1 MIRGDLISFLPPGS
15 FFLSRKKLEQ
25 NVNSVPITWR
35 TFKMTEEKEFQHLE
49 ELIRTASNHLLTKEE
64 KIGYLMNQDLK
75 DQLYGKFPECFIS
88 LKKMGR
94 DTSAYLLPLCNRAG
108 ILDPEVIKISYAAV
122 GKLLSD
128 PSGTY
133 DVNDL
138 QTILDKLDRMKARY
152 SKEVPK
158 PPSQA
163 GRKAVVTRMF
173 NNIKTHLKTVT
184 VGPKE

>member
-1 MIRGDLISFLPPGS
+1 
-15 FFLSRKKLEQ
+15 
-25 NVNSVPITWR
+25 
-35 TFKMTEEKEFQHLE
+35 MTEEKEIHHLE

-64 KIGYLMNQDLK
+64 KVGYLMDPKLK
-75 DQLYGKFPECFIS
+75 DALYGKFPECFIS

-108 ILDPEVIKISYAAV
+108 IIDPEVIKISYAAV
-122 GKLLSD
+122 GKLLGD
-128 PSGTY
+128 PSGMY
-133 DVNDL
+133 DINEL
-138 QTILDKLDRMKARY
+138 QTILDKLDRMKSRY
-152 SKEVPK
+152 SKNIPK

-173 NNIKTHLKTVT
+173 RNIKNHLKTVT